1 MPETL
6 PQLRG
11 IQPPPR
17 PAERGNLRAAIHG
30 ARSVQLVMPAADAL
44 CEILYAEVPHLADAD
59 ALAVRDYAIAQIRA
73 WRFAAWVEENGEFAG
88 RGAVRP
94 AVEQLRRWLERTEKA
109 RSRLGLDPL
118 SRSRLQLDAVR
129 AVDVLAELE
138 EGRRLREA
146 ADRRTELANGVD
158 QLTAGAHEIDGGA

>member
-1 MPETL
+1 MSDL

-17 PAERGNLRAAIHG
+17 PAERGNLRAAVHG

-44 CEILYAEVPHLADAD
+44 AEILYAEVPHLAAED
-59 ALAVRDYAIAQIRA
+59 ALAVRDYCIAQIRA
-73 WRFAAWVEENGEFAG
+73 WRFAAYIEEHGEFAG

-94 AVEQLRRWLERTEKA
+94 AVGQLRVWLERAEKA
-109 RSRLGLDPL
+109 RARLGLDPL
-118 SRSRLQLDAVR
+118 SRSRLRLDTIR
-129 AVDVLAELE
+129 AVDVLGELE

-158 QLTAGAHEIDGGA
+158 QLTAGTHEPDGGA